1 MPEFPSP
8 IGPPVAYR
16 GRQGLW
22 APPADLVEELADI
35 L

>member
-1 MPEFPSP
+1 MLEFPSP
-8 IGPPVAYR
+8 IDPHVPYR